1 MKVSR
6 YLSFFLFLFSL
17 GVQMKERAIERRPM
31 PMTSAEC
38 VAKGASSFL
47 SHRYPACVTPDGPL
61 LVGGGGGTRRRAS
74 VVPGI
79 ISASALTEKQRKGM
93 EEVVQRTHRGTS
105 ASTSSPLLFRQILLS
120 IMQRSSWK
128 KRIPPRKQTRMQ
140 PFMPICPF
148 FVEGS
153 NYTQRNHRR
162 QSCAIHGNR
171 FVSLFRL
178 PNQAFNQND
187 ISV

>member
-1 MKVSR
+1 
-6 YLSFFLFLFSL
+6 
-17 GVQMKERAIERRPM
+17 
-31 PMTSAEC
+31 MTSAKC

-47 SHRYPACVTPDGPL
+47 SHRSRVRDFGWSSL

-93 EEVVQRTHRGTS
+93 EEVVQRTHRGTA

-128 KRIPPRKQTRMQ
+128 KEFRRENEPACSHSCQFALFLSRAVTTHRETIARAVLYMETVLSPFSACLIKPLTKTTFRFSSFFLLFWLPPFWLRVCYPASRVGGY
-140 PFMPICPF
+140 F
-148 FVEGS
+148 
-153 NYTQRNHRR
+153 
-162 QSCAIHGNR
+162 
-171 FVSLFRL
+171 
-178 PNQAFNQND
+178 
-187 ISV
+187 